1 MKDPVKENLYN
12 NIASLI
18 RESQNNVRTAVNSIM
33 VITYWNIGR
42 LIVEDEQQGK
52 TRAEYG
58 KGVLDDLSERLTAEF
73 GKGFDVT
80 NIRKMRQ
87 FYTLFP
93 IRDSVSLEL
102 SWTHYRHLLKVESE
116 KSRLW
121 YYRRNNQGKLVN
133 QSPGKTD
140 KHSLL

>member
-121 YYRRNNQGKLVN
+121 YN
-133 QSPGKTD
+133 
-140 KHSLL
+140 